1 MYRSFAHGFH
11 QLEDA
16 GIMEMP
22 KEVSQ
27 ARTRR
32 PFNMKTASELVFASS
47 TLRPADKGSRNTLW
61 YQSPHGYSTT
71 WL

>member
-1 MYRSFAHGFH
+1 
-11 QLEDA
+11 
-16 GIMEMP
+16 MEMP